1 MRAFIAVEVESEK
14 LKEVQKQ
21 LDIHGVKL
29 TNHFHI
35 TLKFFREIDEKTVN
49 KIKTIL
55 STLKF
60 KQFEIELD
68 GLGVF
73 PEPDYVKVIW
83 VRVKSDDLLKLQKE
97 VDEKLIEMFERDMR
111 FSAHITL
118 GRVKFVSDKRLLLDR
133 LMSIKI
139 EAEKFLVKEIRF
151 IKSTLE
157 LEGPVYEDLAVF
169 KAD

>member
-21 LDIHGVKL
+21 LEIHGVKL

-35 TLKFFREIDEKTVN
+35 TLKFFREIDEKTIE

-60 KQFEIELD
+60 KQFEMELD

-73 PEPDYVKVIW
+73 PDFDYVKVIW
-83 VRVKSDDLLKLQKE
+83 VRVKSEDLLKLQKE
-97 VDEKLIEMFERDMR
+97 VDEKLIEMFEKDMR
-111 FSAHITL
+111 FSSHITL

-133 LMSIKI
+133 LKSVKI
-139 EAEKFLVKEIRF
+139 EPEKFLVKEFRL

-157 LEGPVYEDLAVF
+157 LEGPVYEDLAIF